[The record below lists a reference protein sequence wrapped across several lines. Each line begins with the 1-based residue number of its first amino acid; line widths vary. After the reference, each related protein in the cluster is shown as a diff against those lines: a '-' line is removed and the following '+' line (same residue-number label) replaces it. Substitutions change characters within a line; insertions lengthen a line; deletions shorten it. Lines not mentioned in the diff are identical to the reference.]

1 MEALAVRELGMRSAE
16 FWSLSF
22 YEFGLWV
29 GRINHLIDERNQDR
43 KLLIE
48 LERNSMALLANI
60 HSTKKYTGKDFYT
73 LPTDVQPKTLGMSD
87 KEVMEL
93 AKQRFKKYL
102 KHA

>member
-1 MEALAVRELGMRSAE
+1 MKYLSMEPDK
-16 FWSLSF
+16 FWRLSF
-22 YEFGLWV
+22 YEWSLWV
-29 GRINHLIDERNQDR
+29 GRINHLVEERNNDR

-60 HSTKKYTGKDFYT
+60 HSTKKYSGEDFYK
-73 LPTDVQPKTLGMSD
+73 LPTDIQPKTAGMSD

-93 AKQRFKKYL
+93 AKQRFKPLLKKR